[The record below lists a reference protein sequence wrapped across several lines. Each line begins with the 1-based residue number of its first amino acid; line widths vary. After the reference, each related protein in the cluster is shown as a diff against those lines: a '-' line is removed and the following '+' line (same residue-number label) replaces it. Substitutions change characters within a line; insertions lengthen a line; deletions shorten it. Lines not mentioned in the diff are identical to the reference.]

1 MAMST
6 KTRLLAASVL
16 ISATALTAAPAVA
29 QSARDAAVVDELV
42 VTARKRTE
50 SVLDVPMSI
59 NVVSEQAMQN
69 MGAESYT
76 SLLGSVPSLT
86 AYQNGPGRTRL
97 SIRGVTNGGGNDN
110 DTQNQE
116 TVGIY
121 IDEIPISMGA
131 LNPELALFDLERIEV
146 LRGPQGTL
154 YGAGSMT
161 GTVRMITHRPQLNE
175 FSGKAEYGVSRVN
188 EGSDGFS
195 LKGLLNVPIIADRIA
210 IRASGY
216 YTKTPGY
223 IDNITTG
230 EQDLNDG
237 LARGGRVE
245 ARFQVTDDFTADL
258 SYFKHHYKDGGRP
271 EDLERVPGLGRDYT
285 SADGYDDKL
294 DIYNLTLNYDLGF
307 ANLVSSTSYFDR
319 TTVNKRSLDG
329 LLAAFPGVKPSPLVD
344 TTESTYFAQ
353 EVRLASQGEG
363 PFSWVA
369 GAFADKKDI
378 YYLNTVPVPG
388 FDAAMGINSNDFGAP
403 KDNPYWG
410 FDDLEVK
417 TYALFGELTYE
428 IGKLSVTG
436 GVRYFNWEQKYK
448 LYASGFFNGA
458 VPSDPPAR
466 TSKEDGFNPK
476 FNVSY
481 DLNDDFM
488 IYGQAARGFRYGGIN
503 TPVPQDVCAAELAD
517 FTRTGTDPNTFAADK
532 VWNYEVGGKGSF
544 ADGRVRIS
552 GAYFHLVWDDMQTQ
566 RRLDCGFGFRENVGG
581 ATSDG
586 VELEVT
592 ANPIQGLTLTAGG
605 AYIDSKLSSDVANL
619 KAKEGDKAPFVPE
632 FTFSSSA
639 EYVFQVSDDLDAFVY
654 AGYQY
659 MGERFTE
666 FSPQLTTYR
675 KMDAYNVVN
684 LRAGLTHEGVELSI
698 YANNALDS
706 RGVIRA
712 LPASPFDPEARI
724 RITPRTVGANI
735 RVAF

>member
-1 MAMST
+1 MGMST

-16 ISATALTAAPAVA
+16 ISATALTAAPSFA
-29 QSARDAAVVDELV
+29 QSANGAIVDELV

-59 NVVSEQAMQN
+59 NVVGEQAMQN

-76 SLLGSVPSLT
+76 NLLGSVPSLT

-131 LNPELALFDLERIEV
+131 LNPELALFDLERVEV

-161 GTVRMITHRPQLNE
+161 GTVRMITHRPQMNE
-175 FSGKAEYGVSRVN
+175 FSGKVEYGVSRVS
-188 EGSDGFS
+188 EGGDGYS
-195 LKGLLNVPIIADRIA
+195 LKGLVNVPLMTDRIA

-223 IDNITTG
+223 IDNIKTG
-230 EQDLNDG
+230 ETDLNDG
-237 LARGGRVE
+237 LARGGRIE

-285 SADGYDDKL
+285 SSDGYDDQL

-329 LLAAFPGVKPSPLVD
+329 LLANFPVKPSPLVD
-344 TTESTYFAQ
+344 TTDSTYFAQ
-353 EVRLASQGEG
+353 EIRLASQSDG
-363 PFSWVA
+363 PFSWVV

-388 FDAAMGINSNDFGAP
+388 FDAAMGINSNNFGAP

-410 FDDLEVK
+410 YDDLEVK

-428 IGKLSVTG
+428 IGKFSVTG

-458 VPSDPPAR
+458 IPSNPPRR

-481 DLNDDFM
+481 DLTDDFM

-503 TPVPQDVCAAELAD
+503 TPVPKDVCAAELAD

-544 ADGRVRIS
+544 ADGRVRVN

-605 AYIDSKLSSDVANL
+605 AYIDSKLSTDVKNL

-639 EYVFQVSDDLDAFVY
+639 EYVFAVSDDLDAFVY

-666 FSPQLTTYR
+666 FSPQLSTYR